1 MIGQSELPLE
11 LLRYELLLP
20 AFALVLA
27 RVAGLVLAVP
37 MLTSQ
42 EIPSVVKAWL
52 VVTLSLM
59 VFPAVSPLLSTQL
72 TLSQVAT
79 GMVGEFIIGEVLGL
93 AVGMIFM
100 AVQIAGKMIS
110 HQSGMSMGES
120 YNPIMDESSTVLDQV
135 WFFAVLMFF
144 LALRGHVAVVTSLLG
159 SFERVPPM
167 MATMD
172 VALLD
177 CVMGL
182 LRSMFDIAL
191 RLCGPVVLALL
202 LTSLILGFL
211 TKTMPQ
217 LNVLSVGFAFK
228 VAATLFMLAIT
239 LPLSEGIVADGLAD
253 GFDHLGRLFEQM
265 AERVSGSAG
274 SPAAFNLHGV
284 NIHAG

>member
-1 MIGQSELPLE
+1 MIGQAELPIE

-42 EIPSVVKAWL
+42 EIPSVVKVWL

-59 VFPAVSPLLSTQL
+59 VFPAVAPLLPTEL
-72 TLSQVAT
+72 TLARAAA
-79 GMVGEFIIGEVLGL
+79 GMVGEFLIGELLGL
-93 AVGMIFM
+93 TVGLVFM
-100 AVQIAGKMIS
+100 AVQIAGKAIS
-110 HQSGMSMGES
+110 HQSGMSVGES
-120 YNPIMDESSTVLDQV
+120 YNPIMDESTTVLDQV

-144 LALRGHVAVVTSLLG
+144 LALRGHIAAVTALLG
-159 SFERVPPM
+159 SFEMVPPLS
-167 MATMD
+167 AAMD
-172 VALLD
+172 VSLVD
-177 CVMGL
+177 SVVGV

-191 RLCGPVVLALL
+191 RLCGPIVLALL

-228 VAATLFMLAIT
+228 VAAALFMLALT
-239 LPLSEGIVADGLAD
+239 VPLSEGVVADGLAA
-253 GFDHLGRLFEQM
+253 GFDQLGRLFEQM
-265 AERVSGSAG
+265 AERVGGAVGSLP
-274 SPAAFNLHGV
+274 SST
-284 NIHAG
+284 